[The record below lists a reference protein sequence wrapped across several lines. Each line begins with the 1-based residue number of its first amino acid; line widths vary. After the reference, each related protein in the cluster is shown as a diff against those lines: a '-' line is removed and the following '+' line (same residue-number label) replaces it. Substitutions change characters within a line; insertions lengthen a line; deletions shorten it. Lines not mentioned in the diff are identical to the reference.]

1 MFLECAA
8 RGAAHFLCSASSVGM
23 VRTPGGIGMRNTAG
37 CRYVL
42 PPVRR
47 SAAFA
52 FSVMRLTVPGLEF
65 PILPVA
71 LRESLSGLGQ
81 ELDPICGLWLQA
93 VTGGYKTPVANEL
106 GTWKYGTAFGFAGL
120 GYVCGE
126 SPEMFL
132 TAPSAGPPVSGGGNG
147 FPSAVA
153 GPVFRRLILGKR
165 RV

>member
-1 MFLECAA
+1 MGRAFFMPRL
-8 RGAAHFLCSASSVGM
+8 LSVWSG
-23 VRTPGGIGMRNTAG
+23 RRIGMRNTVG

-71 LRESLSGLGQ
+71 LRESLSDLGQ

-153 GPVFRRLILGKR
+153 GPVFRRLIFGRCRARYGAGLC
-165 RV
+165 